1 MVRKESFSRVVT
13 AVLFVAGAI
22 LFTPSEARSQQE
34 KAPKRILVLYW
45 YNKDFPGNAV
55 TDQNIQSVLIAQP
68 PGSIEYYSE
77 YLETNRFPGEDQAKT
92 LRDYLER
99 KYAERP
105 LDVII
110 AGADAPMEFF
120 RKYRNEL
127 FANTPIVFTA
137 QSPPEQE
144 LKAWPGMTG
153 IVNHQS
159 YQENVDLAL
168 RLHSDT
174 EKVFIVSGS
183 VEHDKRYEIPAR
195 QDLQDYESRVK
206 ITYLTDLS
214 LSGLTSIMRS
224 LPKHSIVLYV
234 WQQGR
239 DDDGTLLETTDFFS
253 AVSSSATVPIYGQAS
268 WHVGKGAVGGYV
280 RSAEST
286 AMRAAEIAVRIAN
299 GVPPQ
304 EIPVEKSP
312 VVPMFDSRE
321 LKRWGIGEESLPAGS
336 IIKFRNVSFLDQYK
350 WYAIGVISVV
360 LLQSMLI
367 AGLVINRSVR
377 KRTERALRESEEQYR
392 GIFETTGVSI
402 WEDDFTEVRRF
413 IDKLVAQ
420 GVTDLRSYL
429 NERPAVVE
437 QALELVRICNVNEQ
451 TLKLFGARTKDEL
464 ISSLPKILVPE
475 SKQLFMEMIIALHQG
490 KQYLEAETVLC
501 TLQGERRHM
510 FTTITFPDK
519 PAAYDLVLIT
529 LVDITER
536 KTAEEALMN
545 LSGQLIQARE
555 DECARIARELHDD
568 VSQNMALISLG
579 LDQLSQDPP
588 QSEAELREIAQEI
601 LTQTKELS
609 TEIHRISHDLHPSK
623 LDQLGLVTALRSLCK
638 ELSGGY
644 GLKIEF
650 THRDMPITLQKEI
663 SICLYRIVQEA
674 LSNVIKYSDTKE
686 AFVDLRCTGEDLL
699 LRVEDLG
706 KGFDVESPHSK
717 KGLGLLSMRERLR
730 LVGGTV
736 SIDSRILEG
745 TRIDVSVPLDWNG
758 AAGERHLQPTGV
770 VVTTG
775 D

>member
-239 DDDGTLLETTDFFS
+239 DDDGTLLESTDFFS

-268 WHVGKGAVGGYV
+268 W
-280 RSAEST
+280 R
-286 AMRAAEIAVRIAN
+286 
-299 GVPPQ
+299 
-304 EIPVEKSP
+304 KSP
-312 VVPMFDSRE
+312 CESRTVC
-321 LKRWGIGEESLPAGS
+321 RHR
-336 IIKFRNVSFLDQYK
+336 KFRSRK
-350 WYAIGVISVV
+350 A
-360 LLQSMLI
+360 QSCPCLI
-367 AGLVINRSVR
+367 RGSLNAGGSAKKVC
-377 KRTERALRESEEQYR
+377 
-392 GIFETTGVSI
+392 
-402 WEDDFTEVRRF
+402 
-413 IDKLVAQ
+413 
-420 GVTDLRSYL
+420 
-429 NERPAVVE
+429 P
-437 QALELVRICNVNEQ
+437 
-451 TLKLFGARTKDEL
+451 
-464 ISSLPKILVPE
+464 
-475 SKQLFMEMIIALHQG
+475 
-490 KQYLEAETVLC
+490 
-501 TLQGERRHM
+501 
-510 FTTITFPDK
+510 
-519 PAAYDLVLIT
+519 PAA
-529 LVDITER
+529 
-536 KTAEEALMN
+536 
-545 LSGQLIQARE
+545 S
-555 DECARIARELHDD
+555 
-568 VSQNMALISLG
+568 
-579 LDQLSQDPP
+579 
-588 QSEAELREIAQEI
+588 
-601 LTQTKELS
+601 
-609 TEIHRISHDLHPSK
+609 
-623 LDQLGLVTALRSLCK
+623 
-638 ELSGGY
+638 
-644 GLKIEF
+644 
-650 THRDMPITLQKEI
+650 
-663 SICLYRIVQEA
+663 
-674 LSNVIKYSDTKE
+674 
-686 AFVDLRCTGEDLL
+686 
-699 LRVEDLG
+699 
-706 KGFDVESPHSK
+706 
-717 KGLGLLSMRERLR
+717 
-730 LVGGTV
+730 
-736 SIDSRILEG
+736 
-745 TRIDVSVPLDWNG
+745 
-758 AAGERHLQPTGV
+758 
-770 VVTTG
+770 
-775 D
+775 